1 MPRVAT
7 YAYEARDSAG
17 ARVRG
22 TLDAASEMQVLADL
36 QARGLA
42 PVRVQA
48 AQVRRARRGVG
59 IRALANTYRQM
70 GDLLR
75 AGVPLMRALRLL
87 GRGRANPRLA
97 ATWSAVADGVQEGD
111 RLADAMA
118 RHPDVFPEVQV
129 AMVRAGERGGF
140 LEDVFARLSVF
151 IENQAEMRGKIVGNL
166 IYPVILLTVGFGIVI
181 AALVFFVPKFKK
193 FHVKGELPAATRALM
208 WTSDLLVERWGVML
222 IVAAAA
228 IALAWWAW
236 RRPALQRRIR
246 DAQLHVPQLG
256 ALVRAI
262 CVARFTRVLGTLLAN
277 GIPLIGA
284 MTIARDAAGHP
295 ALADAVD
302 RAVEAVRAGEPLAR
316 PLGESG
322 FFEDDV
328 VEMIAMGESANNL
341 ASVLNGVADTLE
353 KRVDRALAMAV
364 KLMEPALL
372 LFLATVVL
380 SIFLALVLPMLQ
392 LGSQA

>member
-1 MPRVAT
+1 MAT
-7 YAYEARDSAG
+7 FAYEARDAAG

-22 TLDAASEMQVLADL
+22 TVDADSEIAALADL

-42 PVRVQA
+42 PVSVEA
-48 AQVRRARRGVG
+48 ARARGRRGVPA
-59 IRALANTYRQM
+59 RALANSYRQL

-75 AGVPLMRALRLL
+75 AGVPLLRALRLL

-97 ATWSAVADGVQEGD
+97 GTWAAVAEGVQEGE

-118 RHPDVFPEVQV
+118 RHPDVFPDVQV

-140 LEDVFARLSVF
+140 LEDVFARLASF
-151 IENQAEMRGKIVGNL
+151 IENQAEMRGKVVGNL
-166 IYPVILLTVGFGIVI
+166 VYPVILLTVGFGIVL

-193 FHVKGELPAATRALM
+193 FHVKGELPTATRALL
-208 WTSDLLVERWGVML
+208 WTSDLIVERWPVLLIGAALLVAGV
-222 IVAAAA
+222 
-228 IALAWWAW
+228 WWAW
-236 RRPALQRRIR
+236 RRPAIQRRIR
-246 DAQLHVPQLG
+246 DAQLRVPQLG
-256 ALVRAI
+256 GLIRAI
-262 CVARFTRVLGTLLAN
+262 CVARFTRVLGTLLGN
-277 GIPLIGA
+277 GIPLIQA
-284 MTIARDAAGHP
+284 MTIAREAAGHP
-295 ALADAVD
+295 ALADAVE
-302 RAVEAVRAGEPLAR
+302 RATEAVRAGEPLAR

-322 FFEDDV
+322 FFEEDV

-341 ASVLNGVADTLE
+341 ASVLSGVADTLE

-372 LFLATVVL
+372 LFLAAVVL

-392 LGSQA
+392 LGNQA